1 MAGTTII
8 GRGGEIAIS
17 TDGGTTFNKLG
28 GVVKISASF
37 SIDEVDSTDMDS
49 NGFKELILG
58 DMGGEYSLDLNYEED
73 DAQQIV
79 ARNAYWNRS
88 KWKYRVRPQTGTGKI
103 QVTSDGWLT
112 QWPIDIPENSKL
124 TQQAKIKTTGT
135 ITQNA
140 QP

>member
-28 GVVKISASF
+28 GVVKIASNF
-37 SIDEVDSTDMDS
+37 QIVEVDSTDMDS
-49 NGFKELILG
+49 NGYVELILG
-58 DMGGEYSLDLNYEED
+58 DMSGEYSLDLNYEED
-73 DAQQIV
+73 DAQQTV

-88 KWKYRVRPQTGTGKI
+88 KWKYRLRPQTGSGKI
-103 QVTSDGWLT
+103 QVTSDGWIT
-112 QWPIDIPENSKL
+112 VWPIDIPENSKQ
-124 TQQAKIKTTGT
+124 TQSAKIKTTGT